1 MQLSVPKNGK
11 AAFVALFILMTMSHS
26 NAQEKPAVEKSQ
38 FKINALLPGFVY
50 EHGLS
55 DKNTLYSEL
64 SLGFGYTSN
73 SFGNTWTFY
82 PYINEQ
88 FRHYYNLEKRAEK
101 GKVTSRNSGG
111 FVAMTAFYNF
121 KSISTND
128 NFLPQNASIT
138 VAPVWGFQRTYKGN
152 FNIDLNMGVG
162 YNFDKNDSELVPVL
176 NFTLGWVIG
185 K

>member
-1 MQLSVPKNGK
+1 MQLSVFKNGK
-11 AAFVALFILMTMSHS
+11 AAIVAVFILMTISHS

-38 FKINALLPGFVY
+38 FKINVLLPGFVY
-50 EHGLS
+50 EHGLG

-64 SLGFGYTSN
+64 SSGYGYTSN
-73 SFGNTWTFY
+73 SFGKTWTFY

-88 FRHYYNLEKRAEK
+88 FRHYYNLEKRAAK
-101 GKVTSRNSGG
+101 GKVTSHNSGG
-111 FVAMTAFYNF
+111 FVAMSAFYNF
-121 KSISTND
+121 RSISTND
-128 NFLPQNASIT
+128 NFLPKNSSIT

-152 FNIDLNMGVG
+152 FNLDLNMGVG
-162 YNFDKNDSELVPVL
+162 YNFEKNDSGLVPVL

>member
-1 MQLSVPKNGK
+1 MQLSVFKNST
-11 AAFVALFILMTMSHS
+11 AVITAVFILMTISHS
-26 NAQEKPAVEKSQ
+26 NAQEKPTVQKSQ
-38 FKINALLPGFVY
+38 FKINVLLPGFVY

-64 SLGFGYTSN
+64 SSGYGYTSN

-88 FRHYYNLEKRAEK
+88 FRHYYNLEKRAGK
-101 GKVTSRNSGG
+101 GKVTSHNSGG
-111 FVAMTAFYNF
+111 FIAMSAFYNF
-121 KSISTND
+121 RSISTND
-128 NFLPQNASIT
+128 TFLPDNASIT
-138 VAPVWGFQRTYKGN
+138 IAPVWGFQRTYKRN
-152 FNIDLNMGVG
+152 FNLDLNLGIG

>member
-1 MQLSVPKNGK
+1 MQLSVFKNGK
-11 AAFVALFILMTMSHS
+11 AAILAVFILITISHS
-26 NAQEKPAVEKSQ
+26 NAQEKPAVAKSQ
-38 FKINALLPGFVY
+38 FKINVLLPGFVY

-64 SLGFGYTSN
+64 SSGYGYTSN
-73 SFGNTWTFY
+73 GFGNNWTFY
-82 PYINEQ
+82 PYINKQ

-101 GKVTSRNSGG
+101 GKVTSHNSGG
-111 FVAMTAFYNF
+111 FVAMSAFYNF
-121 KSISTND
+121 RSISTND
-128 NFLPQNASIT
+128 NFLPKNASIT

-152 FNIDLNMGVG
+152 FNLDLNLGVG
-162 YNFDKNDSELVPVL
+162 YDFDKNDSDLVPVL

>member
-1 MQLSVPKNGK
+1 MQLSVSINGK
-11 AAFVALFILMTMSHS
+11 AALVALFILMTISHS
-26 NAQEKPAVEKSQ
+26 NAQEKPAVAKSQ
-38 FKINALLPGFVY
+38 FKINVLLPGFVY

-64 SLGFGYTSN
+64 SSGYGYTSN
-73 SFGNTWTFY
+73 SFGKTWTFY

-88 FRHYYNLEKRAEK
+88 FRHYYNLDKRAEK
-101 GKVTSRNSGG
+101 GKAITHNSGG
-111 FVAMTAFYNF
+111 FVALSAFYNF
-121 KSISTND
+121 KSITTND
-128 NFLPQNASIT
+128 NYLPENASIT

-152 FNIDLNMGVG
+152 FNLDLNLGIG